1 MKVDYTSTEV
11 LLASNNMMNHGGSF
25 MAALGFALLKADKE
39 NRQKICATWNA
50 DIEKY
55 LHFND

>member
-1 MKVDYTSTEV
+1 MKKYTRDEITT
-11 LLASNNMMNHGGSF
+11 AANNMMKHGGSF